1 MAGGRLLLLA
11 GRQESGPA
19 WPDST
24 EMKLVLEIVLSIVL
38 HPLAFLL
45 MLLNVLGR
53 EDLSTFQKTIW
64 IVVGIFWGIGPI
76 LYILVGGGALW

>member
-1 MAGGRLLLLA
+1 
-11 GRQESGPA
+11 
-19 WPDST
+19 
-24 EMKLVLEIVLSIVL
+24 
-38 HPLAFLL
+38 